1 MSVYMVSSLINSF
14 AGSFFFHFAF
24 IFSFPES
31 PSCKLGPSPNIVK
44 TLTKCRWQ
52 LFRRATTS
60 QRRVGR
66 SGLAPP
72 STTPT
77 RPRLSRARIGV
88 VPPARPVP
96 TWGNQATSPLLLT
109 VRTIYL
115 QSKHALSNFV
125 LSSIISSCKHSF
137 IIHKMFIVSK
147 SYILDTI
154 NLNHYGS

>member
-1 MSVYMVSSLINSF
+1 MKSIN
-14 AGSFFFHFAF
+14 HFGGIF
-24 IFSFPES
+24 IFPFCIHFQLICHCS
-31 PSCKLGPSPNIVK
+31 PQVASQGILRILWKLSRNVVD
-44 TLTKCRWQ
+44 TRWQ

-60 QRRVGR
+60 PRRVGR

-125 LSSIISSCKHSF
+125 LSSSHHANIHSLYTKCLLF
-137 IIHKMFIVSK
+137 
-147 SYILDTI
+147 
-154 NLNHYGS
+154 LNPTYWIQSI